1 MDVKNLFDQGVS
13 KARGAVSSVAV
24 EQRGF
29 VRALAR
35 MCDDGWRAG
44 WHERNGGNASYRL
57 TAEEAQACRPYF
69 HEEPR
74 PWEPLDAAVPAL
86 AGECLLVTAAG
97 SYFRNVKDDPSRALG
112 IIELDLSGAFWRP
125 VWGFEGGGR
134 PTSELAAHVILHG
147 VRKEATA
154 GASRVV
160 YHCHP
165 VEVIA
170 LTFALPPDAR
180 ALTRALWKT
189 MTECIM
195 VFPEGVGAVPTAV
208 PGSRRLADLTAEAA
222 RDHAAVVWAHHGLLA
237 TGATCDDAFGL
248 ASVLVKAAAIY
259 RDARMLSGGAE
270 PAYPLTDADLVLL
283 AGGLGV
289 TPNPAYLSAGAPEPA
304 APASADEPA
313 MSEPAALAPADEP
326 QSASATL
333 QPEGE

>member
-13 KARGAVSSVAV
+13 KARGAVSSLAV

-35 MCDDGWRAG
+35 LCDDGWSRG

-69 HEEPR
+69 AETPR
-74 PWEPLDAAVPAL
+74 PWEPLEAAVPSM

-97 SYFRNVKDDPSRALG
+97 SYFRNVKDAPARALG
-112 IIELDLSGAFWRP
+112 IIEVDLGGAFWRP
-125 VWGFEGGGR
+125 VWGFEGDGR

-147 VRKEATA
+147 VRKEATD
-154 GASRVV
+154 GACRVV

-165 VEVIA
+165 VPVIA

-180 ALTRALWKT
+180 VITRALWQT

-208 PGSRRLADLTAEAA
+208 PGSRELADLTAAAA
-222 RDHAAVVWAHHGLLA
+222 RDHAAVIWAHHGLLA
-237 TGATCDDAFGL
+237 TGATCDEAFGL
-248 ASVLVKAAAIY
+248 ADVVVKAAAIY
-259 RDARMLSGGAE
+259 REARLLCGGAE
-270 PAYPLTDADLVLL
+270 PAYPLTDDDLR
-283 AGGLGV
+283 AIAAGLGLAPNP
-289 TPNPAYLSAGAPEPA
+289 TYLASAEEAAAPAAPQPSASADQAPAGASAAPGAAPNPA
-304 APASADEPA
+304 
-313 MSEPAALAPADEP
+313 
-326 QSASATL
+326 
-333 QPEGE
+333 GE